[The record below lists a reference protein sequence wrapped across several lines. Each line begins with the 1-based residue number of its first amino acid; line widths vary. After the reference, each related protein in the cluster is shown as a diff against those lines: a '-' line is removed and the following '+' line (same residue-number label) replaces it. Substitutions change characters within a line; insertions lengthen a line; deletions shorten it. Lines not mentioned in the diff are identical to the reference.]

1 MGIVYHYAFHTS
13 ICLGMHTAHVPVLAY
28 IGLYLQ
34 TLVYLKWVYSL
45 LFLGTLPCSMLLMLQ
60 GGSSCSL
67 FINNC
72 SASKFL
78 LLDIHFPY
86 SFAFFP

>member
-34 TLVYLKWVYSL
+34 ALYICLFEMGL
-45 LFLGTLPCSMLLMLQ
+45 LFAVFRYFTMLHV
-60 GGSSCSL
+60 
-67 FINNC
+67 
-72 SASKFL
+72 AYAARRVFL
-78 LLDIHFPY
+78 
-86 SFAFFP
+86 